1 MARSKSSGE
10 RKYLLKDPNYEFYYL
25 ESFLESLGLTEK
37 DLIILGDFFLDIFLR
52 EPHKIYNKD
61 FSEYISYGKRELT
74 HLSFN
79 EDFLRE
85 MASNIYMDP
94 LAVPMICPPKPW
106 SDKKYGGYL
115 TNSITKDR
123 FILGSK
129 AHRHEMLN
137 RKIVY
142 KSVNYMSN
150 VQFEINTNLLD
161 YLLGEGK
168 YLLTD
173 KYHKNNDILQAN
185 RTLGI
190 ANALRNTPIYI
201 PVKPDWRS
209 RLYCDTFYL
218 SYQGDELN
226 SSIF

>member
-1 MARSKSSGE
+1 
-10 RKYLLKDPNYEFYYL
+10 
-25 ESFLESLGLTEK
+25 
-37 DLIILGDFFLDIFLR
+37 
-52 EPHKIYNKD
+52 
-61 FSEYISYGKRELT
+61 
-74 HLSFN
+74 
-79 EDFLRE
+79 
-85 MASNIYMDP
+85 
-94 LAVPMICPPKPW
+94 
-106 SDKKYGGYL
+106 
-115 TNSITKDR
+115 
-123 FILGSK
+123 
-129 AHRHEMLN
+129 
-137 RKIVY
+137 
-142 KSVNYMSN
+142 MSN